1 MKPYS
6 QTPQVWLY
14 ILMIV
19 AFILGIPGNGFS
31 NATEQYNHALSLKKK
46 GTYPQAYKL
55 LLQLAEQE
63 HAEAQFDIGYLY
75 DFGLG
80 VPKDR
85 KKSLK
90 WYRRSAKNGS
100 PRGLAYLGSA
110 YSMGMGGFPKDRA
123 QAKKLFLLAAEQG
136 HARAQ
141 SFLGGLYFSGNGIPK
156 NKVQAYKW
164 WALSE
169 KHLTS
174 RKHRKFAREDLNQ
187 LKKKMTPAEIAEAE
201 KLAREWKPKT
211 WKELSGQVSK

>member
-1 MKPYS
+1 MKPYPQS
-6 QTPQVWLY
+6 PQVWLY
-14 ILMIV
+14 ILMMAAV
-19 AFILGIPGNGFS
+19 VLGSPGNGFS
-31 NATEQYNHALSLKKK
+31 NATEQYNHALSMKKK

-55 LLQLAEQE
+55 LLQLAEQG

-75 DFGLG
+75 GFGLG

-85 KKSLK
+85 KKSLE

-110 YSMGMGGFPKDRA
+110 YSMGMGDFSKDRA

-141 SFLGGLYFSGNGIPK
+141 SFLGGLYSSGNGIPK

-164 WALSE
+164 WALAE
-169 KHLTS
+169 KHLS
-174 RKHRKFAREDLNQ
+174 SSKHRKYAHEDLNR
-187 LKKKMTPAEIAEAE
+187 LKKEMTPEEISKAK
-201 KLAREWKPKT
+201 KLVREWKPKT
-211 WKELSGQVSK
+211 WKELSGQANK